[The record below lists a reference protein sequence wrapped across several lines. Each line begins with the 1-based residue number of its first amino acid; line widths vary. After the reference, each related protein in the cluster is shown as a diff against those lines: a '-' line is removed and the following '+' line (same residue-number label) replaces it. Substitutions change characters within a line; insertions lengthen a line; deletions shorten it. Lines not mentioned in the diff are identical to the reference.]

1 MFYKSCKTCE
11 NFVLLF
17 NSSLIR
23 TIRITLINLKK
34 AIKGLVV
41 MDAEL
46 EALCGSL
53 LTGKVPENWAKRSY
67 PSLKPLGSYILDFL
81 ERLKFLQVMYK
92 RQYYQLFNL
101 LLHII
106 CPVR

>member
-1 MFYKSCKTCE
+1 MFLKSCKTCE
-11 NFVLLF
+11 KFVLFF

-23 TIRITLINLKK
+23 TIRSTLINLKK

-41 MDAEL
+41 MNAEL

-53 LTGKVPENWAKRSY
+53 LIGKVPEKWAKHSY

-92 RQYYQLFNL
+92 RQYDQLLNL
-101 LLHII
+101 LFHVI
-106 CPVR
+106 CHL